1 MDHNII
7 LKIQEITLRP
17 VGPNDLEK
25 MRRWRNSASA
35 RSFFLNSEVISEE
48 QQKAWFES
56 YLIRPGDYMFII
68 QFNNVDVGTVALYHV
83 DYALGTSEFGRLLL
97 AEDIAKGKKIGEKVT
112 KAMVD
117 FAMNDLNLKE
127 VILEVFT
134 SNLKAVHIYEKVGFK
149 IIDKYIIRDRELYKM
164 IRLGEQ
170 HA

>member
-1 MDHNII
+1 MDHNIVLEI
-7 LKIQEITLRP
+7 EEITLRP

-25 MRRWRNSASA
+25 MRGWRNSDSA
-35 RSFFLNSEVISEE
+35 RSFFLNNDVISEE

-56 YLIRPGDYMFII
+56 YLNRPGDYMFII
-68 QFNNVDVGTVALYHV
+68 QFNNVDVGTVALYQV
-83 DYALGTSEFGRLLL
+83 DEASGSSEFGRLLL
-97 AEDIAKGKKIGEKVT
+97 AEDIAKGKRIGERVT

-117 FAMNDLNLKE
+117 FAINDLNLKE

-149 IIDKYIIRDRELYKM
+149 KIEKYIIRGRELYKM
-164 IRLGEQ
+164 IFLGEQ